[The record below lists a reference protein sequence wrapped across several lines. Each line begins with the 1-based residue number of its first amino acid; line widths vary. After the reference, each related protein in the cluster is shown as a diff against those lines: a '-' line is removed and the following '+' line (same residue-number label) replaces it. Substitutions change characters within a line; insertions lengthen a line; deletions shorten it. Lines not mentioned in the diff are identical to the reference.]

1 MSLSGESPQKLCLSS
16 SVSLFLS
23 PFRIHTHV
31 FFPLFSSLSA
41 WSSRGPCSW
50 SRLCPCSAALGWAA
64 ALQGAGEGL
73 WISLKEKKKEIKDKM
88 KKKSVIPPWHLPLP
102 PMADS
107 FLSSTSLTSSR
118 FSLSRPLR
126 CLLFFFSVFFKQML
140 AVGFD
145 VRCTQTEVKMI

>member
-1 MSLSGESPQKLCLSS
+1 MSLSGESPPKTLPVIKCLSLS
-16 SVSLFLS
+16 HSHTHFFSLFS
-23 PFRIHTHV
+23 P
-31 FFPLFSSLSA
+31 LSLSLSV

-50 SRLCPCSAALGWAA
+50 SGLCPRSAALGWAA

-88 KKKSVIPPWHLPLP
+88 KKKSVIPPGTFPFP

-126 CLLFFFSVFFKQML
+126 CLLSSFLSSL
-140 AVGFD
+140 S
-145 VRCTQTEVKMI
+145 RCSLLDSMSGALRP